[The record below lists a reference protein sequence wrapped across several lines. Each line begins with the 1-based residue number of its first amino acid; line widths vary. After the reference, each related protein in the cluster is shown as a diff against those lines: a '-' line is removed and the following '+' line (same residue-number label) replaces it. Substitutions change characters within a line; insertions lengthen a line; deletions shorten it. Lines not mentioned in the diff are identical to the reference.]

1 VANLKFCR
9 DEANK
14 KHSKTADVD
23 LNNTYK
29 VINMPNP
36 SANHHGVNKSY
47 CDSNSGKDTGGTG
60 GNIFSTL
67 FGAIA
72 GAVAGTLTSLS
83 TQGIGSALGTLANA
97 GVSAMGSFAGNLFN
111 GGMRV
116 GSTADL
122 NNMKLTNPISNEGP
136 LIDNLKDDI
145 ANRP

>member
-1 VANLKFCR
+1 
-9 DEANK
+9 
-14 KHSKTADVD
+14 
-23 LNNTYK
+23 
-29 VINMPNP
+29 MPNP
-36 SANHHGVNKSY
+36 TASHHGVNKSY

-60 GNIFSTL
+60 GNIFSTI

-72 GAVAGTLTSLS
+72 GAAAGALTSLA
-83 TQGIGSALGTLANA
+83 TQGIGSALGSVANA
-97 GVSAMGSFAGNLFN
+97 GVAALGSFAGNLFN

-122 NNMKLTNPISNEGP
+122 NNMKANNPIQNEGP